1 VKKVIMEAPKE
12 KAPGLDGFIGLF
24 FSKCWNIIREDNMGA
39 LHQLYFRNQQGLH
52 FLNQALVVLI
62 PKKENPQKITDYRPI
77 SLAHR
82 FVTIISKILA
92 DRLSPQLQHIISV
105 NQSAFIQK
113 RCIHD
118 NFLYVQE
125 VIKDLYKRKILALFI
140 KLDIA
145 KAFDTL
151 NWTYLLSIMEH
162 LGFGLRWRNWIAAL
176 WNTTSS
182 TFLVNGESEKRI
194 LHCIGVRQGDPLSP
208 LLFIMAM
215 EPLHRLIKKAQ
226 QMGHL
231 SSLSRGSDNFRISMY
246 VDVAALFIS
255 PSKKDFQT
263 ITEVL
268 RIFAAASGLHVNMSK
283 TKIFPIKCDANSLS
297 HIIGSGMILS

>member
-145 KAFDTL
+145 NAFDTL

-162 LGFGLRWRNWIAAL
+162 LGFGLRWRNCCCFMEH
-176 WNTTSS
+176 N
-182 TFLVNGESEKRI
+182 
-194 LHCIGVRQGDPLSP
+194 
-208 LLFIMAM
+208 LF
-215 EPLHRLIKKAQ
+215 
-226 QMGHL
+226 
-231 SSLSRGSDNFRISMY
+231 NF
-246 VDVAALFIS
+246 
-255 PSKKDFQT
+255 PSKWR
-263 ITEVL
+263 V
-268 RIFAAASGLHVNMSK
+268 
-283 TKIFPIKCDANSLS
+283 
-297 HIIGSGMILS
+297 